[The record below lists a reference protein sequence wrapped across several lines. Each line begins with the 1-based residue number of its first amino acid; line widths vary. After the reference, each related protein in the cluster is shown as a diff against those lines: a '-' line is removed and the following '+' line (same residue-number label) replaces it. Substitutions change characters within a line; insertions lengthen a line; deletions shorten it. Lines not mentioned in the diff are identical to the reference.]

1 MRMVCSLV
9 MSSLAMSLD
18 LCLMNLDW
26 LSLGP
31 VIVHL
36 IMNTNS
42 QHALNDVI
50 MCTCC

>member
-1 MRMVCSLV
+1 
-9 MSSLAMSLD
+9 MSSLALYQDAFYESR
-18 LCLMNLDW
+18 
-26 LSLGP
+26 LGP

-36 IMNTNS
+36 IMNTDS